1 MNTKILKY
9 AFISGAVIGIIAAV
23 LIIKN
28 KGKDERMEPE
38 AVVQTFSKALAEGDF
53 ETAVEL
59 CDTVSMKEYLEN
71 YIILW
76 NKLQQDDSTAL
87 AIASS
92 ILGDSALTI
101 EKSEK
106 AEGGRMIYYSIE
118 AGGVEK
124 RKTAKLKKEEGE
136 WRVETI
142 TDRI

>member
-1 MNTKILKY
+1 MKY

-23 LIIKN
+23 LIWKN
-28 KGKDERMEPE
+28 KGKDDVMEPE
-38 AVVQTFSKALAEGDF
+38 AVVQTFNKALAEGDF
-53 ETAVEL
+53 ETAGRL
-59 CDTVSMKEYLEN
+59 CDTLSMKEYLEN

-92 ILGDSALTI
+92 ILEESALTI
-101 EKSEK
+101 EKTERV
-106 AEGGRMIYYSIE
+106 EGCRMIYYRIE